1 MGQGDKAEIPQG
13 GEARVVALESA
24 VAERDAKI
32 AEQQAQLAE
41 QRAQLAEQQAQ
52 LVEQKAQL
60 VEQKAQLV
68 EQKAQIALLTVQL
81 AKLTEQQGRN
91 SKNSH
96 LPPSSD
102 GPGAGAKGKPGGKS
116 GRRRGGQKGH
126 RGSHRELLPQE
137 FVGRFVDLFPPTCLC
152 CGHPLPRVVDAAACR
167 YQQLDLRDHRPH
179 LTEWRR
185 HEVVCARCGGFT
197 RAEYDHT
204 QIPELAFGPCLAA
217 VVVLL
222 TGAYHLSR
230 RKTKKLLKE
239 LFGISISTGAIST
252 MERRASEALAEAH
265 EEAKREVQHA
275 GVKHADATS
284 WLRSGNLTSLWV
296 LATAAATVYKIFEN
310 GRRDTI
316 RPLFGP
322 LHGIL
327 ISDRATVFSFW
338 TMALRQ
344 VCHAHLLRK
353 FVAFSQR
360 DGPDGAIGRELLEC
374 MALIFEY
381 WHGFKDGHLTRAEL
395 QLWMRPLQRN
405 VEKLLARGNKSASEG
420 MSGSCANI
428 LAHRDALWTFAT
440 HEGVEPT
447 NNHAELELRDFVLW
461 RRRSFG
467 TRSERGDRF
476 AERVMTVVRT
486 ARKQGL
492 DVLDFLV
499 RSITA
504 SIDNATAPR
513 LLGAAA

>member
-1 MGQGDKAEIPQG
+1 MSQGEKAEIPEG
-13 GEARVVALESA
+13 GETRVATLEAAL
-24 VAERDAKI
+24 AERDVRI
-32 AEQQAQLAE
+32 AEL
-41 QRAQLAEQQAQ
+41 RAQLA
-52 LVEQKAQL
+52 
-60 VEQKAQLV
+60 
-68 EQKAQIALLTVQL
+68 EQKAQIALLTAQV

-102 GPGAGAKGKPGGKS
+102 GPGSGTKDKPRGKS

-126 RGSHRELLPQE
+126 RGSHRELLPPE
-137 FVGRFVDLFPPTCLC
+137 CVDRLVDLFPPTCLC
-152 CGHPLPRVVDAAACR
+152 CGTPLPQVPDAAACR

-185 HEVVCARCGGFT
+185 HEVVCERCGGST
-197 RAEYDHT
+197 RVQYDRT
-204 QIPELAFGPCLAA
+204 QIPELAFGPNLTA

-222 TGAYHLSR
+222 TGVYHLSR
-230 RKTKKLLKE
+230 RKTKKLLTE

-252 MERRASEALAEAH
+252 MEKRASEALAEAH
-265 EEAKREVQHA
+265 EQATSEVQHA
-275 GVKHADATS
+275 GVKHTDATS
-284 WLRSGNLTSLWV
+284 WLRSGQLTSLWV
-296 LATAAATVYKIFEN
+296 LATAAATVYQIFDN

-327 ISDRATVFSFW
+327 ISDRAPVFNFW
-338 TMALRQ
+338 TMAVRQ

-353 FVAFSQR
+353 FIAFSQR
-360 DGPDGAIGRELLEC
+360 DGPDGAIGGQLLEC
-374 MALIFEY
+374 TALIFEY

-395 QLWMRPLQRN
+395 AFWMQPLQRN
-405 VEKLLARGNKSASEG
+405 VEQLLQRGSKSASEG
-420 MSGSCANI
+420 MSGSCADI
-428 LAHRDALWTFAT
+428 LAHREALWTFVSC
-440 HEGVEPT
+440 EGVEPT

-467 TRSERGDRF
+467 TRSQRGDRF

-499 RSITA
+499 RTITA
-504 SIDNATAPR
+504 SIENTIAPR
-513 LLGAAA
+513 LLGAAV